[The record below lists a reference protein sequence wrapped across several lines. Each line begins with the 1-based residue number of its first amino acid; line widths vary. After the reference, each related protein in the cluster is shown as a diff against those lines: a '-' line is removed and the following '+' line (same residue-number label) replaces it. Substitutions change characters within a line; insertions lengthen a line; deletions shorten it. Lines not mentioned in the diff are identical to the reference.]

1 MTPLDPEVP
10 PADDELTIRGDIETS
25 SIPEL
30 LRSLLSSGETGVLTV
45 RNGDSSKTIS
55 IDRGRIVYATSN
67 NPDERLGESLLA
79 RGKLTVRQFLE
90 ASRLIRPDTRLGAIL
105 IEMAALGP
113 DELMPA
119 VEYQVREILM
129 ELFTWTRGDYE
140 LVIRELDPES
150 LVMVSMSTENLI
162 LEGIRRSKAWSQVSR
177 AIGEIGTVFVPT
189 GNTEV
194 LYKLDLTSEEQEI
207 LDHVNGRATVEH
219 ICDVSYLSNFETCR
233 ILWALQVLGVI
244 RKGLSDD
251 VAALDANDAERERE
265 LDLEEIVETFNQMFS
280 RIYHFLK
287 GRLGDKADAFMD
299 LCLEDVSRQYGT
311 LFAGVDLKHYG
322 RADYE
327 QMLANVADLP
337 AEQRKS
343 VMVAALNELI
353 FVIQLSV
360 RTWHGAQEEA
370 VVSGIIKDGFRRLGP
385 RG

>member
-1 MTPLDPEVP
+1 MSALDPETS
-10 PADDELTIRGDIETS
+10 ADEELTIRGDIETS

-30 LRSLLSSGETGVLTV
+30 LRSLLSSGETGILKV
-45 RNGDSSKTIS
+45 RNGDSTKTIS
-55 IDRGRIVYATSN
+55 IDRGRIVYAASN
-67 NPDERLGESLLA
+67 NVDERLGESLLV

-105 IEMAALGP
+105 IELSALGP

-119 VEYQVREILM
+119 VEHQVREILM

-140 LVIRELDPES
+140 LVIRDLDPQGIVV
-150 LVMVSMSTENLI
+150 LNMSTENLI
-162 LEGIRRSKAWSQVSR
+162 LEGIRRSKAWSQVTR

-207 LDHVNGRATVEH
+207 LDHVNGRSTVEH

-244 RKGLSDD
+244 RKGLADD
-251 VAALDANDAERERE
+251 AAALGEGDAERERE

-287 GRLGDKADAFMD
+287 GRLGDRADSFVD

-343 VMVAALNELI
+343 VMVAALNELV

-360 RTWHGAQEEA
+360 RTRHGAQEEA